1 MSGNAANIDI
11 DPLIEPLPAVTVS
24 HTAQVSSAPEL
35 ASVSAPLLS
44 LPSVSHQ
51 TLSVPLPPATA
62 DTLSP
67 EETIAASLVNK
78 QKTLTHE
85 KKVRQ
90 LQRYEHLIDPDG
102 DTIAGFE
109 TLYKAAKFDVAN
121 TEFQNW
127 LLYKKQAVG
136 TESEAFDRI
145 LQKRIPKNV
154 PLRKRKRKD
163 NLPPGKDRYDLT
175 SRPMI
180 QAMLDMQER
189 AESRS
194 ANKPRAAKPSTTT
207 SSTLKVTYD
216 TSEAPFCD
224 DITSPAQIV
233 SIQAPSISAEETH
246 DELPKRTKRGRKR
259 NETEVNVNVN
269 GNEASKR
276 SKPAAKRKMTRNR

>member
-1 MSGNAANIDI
+1 MSH
-11 DPLIEPLPAVTVS
+11 PRV
-24 HTAQVSSAPEL
+24 
-35 ASVSAPLLS
+35 LS
-44 LPSVSHQ
+44 LPNVRQQ

-67 EETIAASLVNK
+67 EETIAASLVNR
-78 QKTLTHE
+78 QKTLTHD

-102 DTIAGFE
+102 DTIAE
-109 TLYKAAKFDVAN
+109 FDVAN

-233 SIQAPSISAEETH
+233 SVQAPSISAEETH

-259 NETEVNVNVN
+259 NETEVNVNVK
-269 GNEASKR
+269 EASKK
-276 SKPAAKRKMTRNR
+276 SKPEAKRKMTRNR